1 MYIALA
7 LLLVGLV
14 ESWRTKPRGADASM
28 EAMLLEVTGSLKEV
42 SMTFS
47 ESPLPTP
54 SIQGLPFLKSI
65 S

>member
-1 MYIALA
+1 MALA
-7 LLLVGLV
+7 LVLVGLV

-28 EAMLLEVTGSLKEV
+28 KALLLEVKDNLKEV

-47 ESPLPTP
+47 ESPLPAP
-54 SIQGLPFLKSI
+54 STQGLPFLESM